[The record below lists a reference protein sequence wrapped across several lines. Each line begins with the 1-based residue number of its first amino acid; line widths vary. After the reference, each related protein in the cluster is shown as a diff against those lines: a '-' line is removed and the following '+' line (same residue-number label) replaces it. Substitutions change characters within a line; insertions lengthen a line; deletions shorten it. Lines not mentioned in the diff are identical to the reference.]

1 MILIPK
7 FTDRAGRTVYDM
19 HQEKENG
26 RYLLPGKFLGQLR
39 MDMDRLD
46 DNNMQ
51 FESGE
56 IQTELPNDPRPSWPL
71 KTGEVKRDGT
81 G

>member
-1 MILIPK
+1 MKKMILIPK

-19 HQEKENG
+19 HEEKAG
-26 RYLLPGKFLGQLR
+26 RYLMPGVFLGQIR

-56 IQTELPNDPRPSWPL
+56 IQPP
-71 KTGEVKRDGT
+71 KKRKKSKVQGDGS